1 MNMNQHIQLDDEARG
16 IAERLDALA
25 RAQGASAGEGLE
37 GRILA
42 GTRGIIAGGVVAG
55 GVVAGGVVA
64 GGVKSGVQGPAPRLP
79 RVHARRV
86 MTRLRHAGLVL
97 GVMVCA
103 SVAWIGLRPSPQALA
118 AVPVDVDTLLAGLE
132 AMDGVGADRSASI
145 GDLATEAEQVESAI
159 RGSAGGGGVWNFSDL
174 IEQDGNS

>member
-1 MNMNQHIQLDDEARG
+1 MNMNQHIQLDDEVRG

>member
-1 MNMNQHIQLDDEARG
+1 MNEQIQLDDQARG

-42 GTRGIIAGGVVAG
+42 GTRGIIAGGVVAR
-55 GVVAGGVVA
+55 GVT
-64 GGVKSGVQGPAPRLP
+64 SGVQGAAPRLP

-86 MTRLRHAGLVL
+86 MTRLRRAGLVL

>member
-1 MNMNQHIQLDDEARG
+1 MNQHIQLDDEVRG

-42 GTRGIIAGGVVAG
+42 GTRGIIAG

>member
-1 MNMNQHIQLDDEARG
+1 MNQHIQLDDEARG

-55 GVVAGGVVA
+55 GV
-64 GGVKSGVQGPAPRLP
+64 KSGAQGPAPRLP

>member
-1 MNMNQHIQLDDEARG
+1 MNQHIQLDDEVRG

>member
-42 GTRGIIAGGVVAG
+42 GTRGIIAG

>member
-1 MNMNQHIQLDDEARG
+1 MNEQIQLDDQARG

-55 GVVAGGVVA
+55 GV
-64 GGVKSGVQGPAPRLP
+64 KSGVQGPAPRLP

-86 MTRLRHAGLVL
+86 MTRLGRAGLVL

>member
-25 RAQGASAGEGLE
+25 CAQGESARVGLE

-42 GTRGIIAGGVVAG
+42 GTRGIIAGGVPVA
-55 GVVAGGVVA
+55 
-64 GGVKSGVQGPAPRLP
+64 VQEGSTRSP
-79 RVHARRV
+79 RVHTRRV
-86 MTRLRHAGLVL
+86 MTRLQRAGMVL

-103 SVAWIGLRPSPQALA
+103 SVAWIGLRPTAPQAVA

-132 AMDGVGADRSASI
+132 AMDGAGSEWSASI
-145 GDLATEAEQVESAI
+145 GELAMEAEQVESSI
-159 RGSAGGGGVWNFSDL
+159 RGSGG
-174 IEQDGNS
+174 

>member
-1 MNMNQHIQLDDEARG
+1 MNEQIQLDDQARG

-42 GTRGIIAGGVVAG
+42 GTRGIIAGGVVAR
-55 GVVAGGVVA
+55 
-64 GGVKSGVQGPAPRLP
+64 GVKSGVQGPAPRLP

-86 MTRLRHAGLVL
+86 MTRLRRAGLVL
-97 GVMVCA
+97 GVMVCS

-159 RGSAGGGGVWNFSDL
+159 RGSAGGGGVWIFSDL

>member
-1 MNMNQHIQLDDEARG
+1 MNMNQHIQLDDEVRG

-42 GTRGIIAGGVVAG
+42 GTRGIIAG

>member
-1 MNMNQHIQLDDEARG
+1 MNEQIQLDDQASG

-42 GTRGIIAGGVVAG
+42 RTRGIIAGGVVAR
-55 GVVAGGVVA
+55 
-64 GGVKSGVQGPAPRLP
+64 GVKSGVQGPAPRLP

-86 MTRLRHAGLVL
+86 MTRLRRAGLVL

-103 SVAWIGLRPSPQALA
+103 SVAWIGLRPSSQALA

-159 RGSAGGGGVWNFSDL
+159 RGSAGGGGVWIFSDL

>member
-1 MNMNQHIQLDDEARG
+1 MNMNQHIQLDDEVRG

-55 GVVAGGVVA
+55 GVVAGGV
-64 GGVKSGVQGPAPRLP
+64 KSGAQGPAPRLP

>member
-1 MNMNQHIQLDDEARG
+1 MNMNQHIQLDDEVCG

-79 RVHARRV
+79 HVHARRV

>member
-1 MNMNQHIQLDDEARG
+1 MNQHIQLDDEARG

-86 MTRLRHAGLVL
+86 MTRLRRAGLVL

>member
-1 MNMNQHIQLDDEARG
+1 MNQHIQLDDEARG

>member
-1 MNMNQHIQLDDEARG
+1 MNEQIQLDDQARG

-42 GTRGIIAGGVVAG
+42 GTRGIIAGGVVAR
-55 GVVAGGVVA
+55 
-64 GGVKSGVQGPAPRLP
+64 GVKSGVQGPAPRLP

-86 MTRLRHAGLVL
+86 MTRLRRAGLVL

-159 RGSAGGGGVWNFSDL
+159 RGSAGGGGVWIFSDL

>member
-1 MNMNQHIQLDDEARG
+1 
-16 IAERLDALA
+16 
-25 RAQGASAGEGLE
+25 
-37 GRILA
+37 
-42 GTRGIIAGGVVAG
+42 
-55 GVVAGGVVA
+55 
-64 GGVKSGVQGPAPRLP
+64 
-79 RVHARRV
+79 

>member
-1 MNMNQHIQLDDEARG
+1 MNEQIQLDDQASG

-42 GTRGIIAGGVVAG
+42 RTRGIIAGGVVAG
-55 GVVAGGVVA
+55 GVM
-64 GGVKSGVQGPAPRLP
+64 SGVQGPAPRLP

-86 MTRLRHAGLVL
+86 MTRLRRAGLVL

-103 SVAWIGLRPSPQALA
+103 SVAWIGLRPSSQALA

-159 RGSAGGGGVWNFSDL
+159 RGSAGGGGVWIFSDL